1 MLPMFAHAMK
11 PTDQMKVLVFHRDEV
26 RAAIIRDGLR
36 RAGAKQIAAVSELDG
51 IVQRVVVGDVDIVLL
66 DLQRPVATELTSVL
80 QIVRA
85 VNRPVVIFID
95 QSDTE
100 MTKAAV
106 DAGVSAYV
114 INDLRTERIRPI
126 VEMAVSRFA
135 AQTRLL
141 TELERTKQAL
151 EDRKIIDR
159 AKGILM
165 ARKSLSEDQAYQ
177 LLRRTAMNQERRI
190 VDIAHDVINA
200 AGLLD

>member
-1 MLPMFAHAMK
+1 MLHAFAHTMK
-11 PTDQMKVLVFHRDEV
+11 PTDQLKVLVFHRNEA
-26 RAAIIRDGLR
+26 RAAIIRDGLHH
-36 RAGAKQIAAVSELDG
+36 AGSRQIAAVSELEG
-51 IVQRVVVGDVDIVLL
+51 IVQRVVASDIDIVLL
-66 DLQRPVATELTSVL
+66 DLQEPGAAELASVL

-95 QSDTE
+95 RSDNE

-106 DAGVSAYV
+106 EAGVSAY
-114 INDLRTERIRPI
+114 IIDDLRTERIRPI
-126 VEMAVSRFA
+126 VEMAMSRFDTQA
-135 AQTRLL
+135 RLIN
-141 TELERTKQAL
+141 ELERTKQAL

-165 ARKSLSEDQAYQ
+165 ARKGLSEEQAYQ

-190 VDIAHDVINA
+190 AEIAHNVVNA